1 MIIKF
6 HCNEEENFRTP
17 DRAVRAF
24 PYTEYFI
31 DLHSHDFY
39 EVNIVLG
46 GTGVH
51 SIEGAEFEVGRGD
64 VFVIPPMAVHAY
76 ENTEHLTVYHILLKK
91 SFLASHLGE
100 FSTVPGFLQ
109 LVEVEPFLRQNYSE
123 AMFLRLTESQLS
135 EIQRDLVYIDDGG
148 EYNGEAYEPL
158 RNHTALKILLT
169 LSCYLACQ
177 ITSGKRSTTVKY
189 RNQILDTLEYIHGH
203 YSDRISID
211 NLAERV
217 FLSRS
222 TFQRSFY
229 AVCGTTPI
237 QYLNRYRIKKAAE
250 LLSLGE
256 MNKTDVAHFCGF
268 YELSHMEK
276 SIKGK

>member
-6 HCNEEENFRTP
+6 HCLDEENFKLP
-17 DRAVRAF
+17 KQVVRAF
-24 PYTEYFI
+24 QYEEYRI
-31 DLHSHDFY
+31 DPHSHDFY
-39 EVNIVLG
+39 EINIVTD
-46 GTGVH
+46 GTGIH
-51 SIEGAEFEVGRGD
+51 NIGGAEFEVRRGN
-64 VFVIPPMAVHAY
+64 VFVIPPMAMHAY
-76 ENTEHLTVYHILLKK
+76 ENTKHLAVYHILLKK
-91 SFLASHLGE
+91 SFLVSHIAELG
-100 FSTVPGFLQ
+100 TVPGFLQ

-123 AMFLRLTESQLS
+123 AMFLRLTESQLA
-135 EIQRDLVYIDDGG
+135 EIQRDLAYIDDGG

-158 RNHTALKILLT
+158 RNHTTLKILLT
-169 LSCYLACQ
+169 LSCYLSRQ
-177 ITSGKRSTTVKY
+177 ITLGKRSETVKY

-211 NLAERV
+211 SLAERV

-237 QYLNRYRIKKAAE
+237 QYLNQYRIKKAKE

-268 YELSHMEK
+268 YDLSHMEK
-276 SIKGK
+276 SIKGS